1 MTTIFDIANRKCP
14 AKPGLGGNFFTLS
27 GKSEKIGFRTQK
39 KHGTPDKTVSDIPCR
54 KILYKHRLKLA
65 PGKRRQDAFGNLR
78 EIRDQ

>member
-1 MTTIFDIANRKCP
+1 MATIFDIINRNCP
-14 AKPGLGGNFFTLS
+14 AKPDFRTFFTLS

-54 KILYKHRLKLA
+54 KILYEHRLKLA